1 MTASDAKADAEAIFA
16 AAVKAVEPAQAMRK
30 HWNIDPELYQRIF
43 VVGAGKAAAG
53 MAAEAERQLGGR
65 IGAGVVVTKY
75 GHADATLKHVRIIE
89 AGHPI
94 PDNAG
99 LEGADEIRSLA
110 RQAGKGDLLLCLFS
124 GGASA
129 LLPCPVAGVSLE
141 AKRGITSQLLARGAT
156 IHQMNTVRKHLS
168 QIKGGQLASVAA
180 PATVIAHI
188 LSDVVGDDLEVI
200 ASGPT
205 APDPTTIDDARR
217 LMEQFGIGA
226 DFVPYL
232 RETPKTSAAR
242 NVVIGSNRQALLAAR
257 LKARR
262 LGYKA
267 IILSSTLEGEA
278 REVARTVA
286 AIAREVKMHG
296 HPVAPPACLIA
307 GGETTVTLQGT
318 GKGGRNQE
326 WALAAA
332 IAIRNVPGIVILS
345 AGTDGTD
352 GPTDAAGGIVDGAT
366 ADDSANASLN
376 QNDSYHYL
384 KAHDALIVTGPTGT
398 NVMDVQIA
406 LIH

>member
-1 MTASDAKADAEAIFA
+1 
-16 AAVKAVEPAQAMRK
+16 MRN
-30 HWNIDPELYQRIF
+30 HWKIRPELYERIF
-43 VVGAGKAAAG
+43 VVGAGKAAVG

-65 IGAGVVVTKY
+65 ISAGVVVTKY
-75 GHADATLKHVRIIE
+75 GHVDATLRRIRVIE

-99 LEGADEIRSLA
+99 FEGAEEIRSLA
-110 RQAGKGDLLLCLFS
+110 RQAREGDLLLCLFS

-129 LLPCPVAGVSLE
+129 LLPCPVPGISLD

-168 QIKGGQLASVAA
+168 QIKGGQLALEAE
-180 PATVIAHI
+180 PATVISLI

-205 APDPTTIDDARR
+205 AADPTTIGNARA
-217 LMEQFGIGA
+217 LMEQFGIDA
-226 DFVPYL
+226 EFAPFL
-232 RETPKTSAAR
+232 RETPKTSAAQ
-242 NVVIGSNRQALLAAR
+242 NMIIGSNRQALLAAR
-257 LKARR
+257 RKARS
-262 LGYKA
+262 LGYRA
-267 IILSSTLEGEA
+267 LILSSTLEGEA
-278 REVARTVA
+278 REVARTLA
-286 AIAREVKMHG
+286 AIAREVKTHG

-307 GGETTVTLQGT
+307 GGETTVTLQGA

-332 IAIRNVPGIVILS
+332 IAIRGVPGVMMLS

-352 GPTDAAGGIVDGAT
+352 GPTDAAGGLVDGTT
-366 ADDSANASLN
+366 ANDSASAFLN

-384 KAHDALIVTGPTGT
+384 KARDALLITGPTGT

-406 LIH
+406 LIT